1 MSHICPQFSYIFFPW
16 DFMALCLFCFDSKFM
31 IQFLIFIMFSI
42 SPIVKHS
49 LLERPS
55 GFWKYRCTFVAVTME
70 SDSPFLFYIWF
81 FFKYILLAMYSD
93 DNPKYIIE
101 WNLTSLSEVLSS
113 LLGGLISL
121 KNSFTEIPNVDS
133 DVVDLLIQKVRS
145 RHHFGTVFQS
155 LGRTILNPFKK
166 VLRYSH

>member
-1 MSHICPQFSYIFFPW
+1 MCHLMSHICPQFSYIFFPW

-101 WNLTSLSEVLSS
+101 WR
-113 LLGGLISL
+113 II
-121 KNSFTEIPNVDS
+121 IPNVS
-133 DVVDLLIQKVRS
+133 IRSSIVFVGRVDIIEKFIYRDTKCWFWCCWFINS
-145 RHHFGTVFQS
+145 KS
-155 LGRTILNPFKK
+155 
-166 VLRYSH
+166 